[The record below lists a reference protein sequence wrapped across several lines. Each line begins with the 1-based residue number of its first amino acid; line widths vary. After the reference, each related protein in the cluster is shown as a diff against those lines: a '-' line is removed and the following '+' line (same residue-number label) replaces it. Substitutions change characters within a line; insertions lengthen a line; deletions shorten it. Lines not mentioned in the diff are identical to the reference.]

1 MAELVASAKRV
12 MRVLLRHL
20 DTGLFYRADGAWVE
34 SPLEATDF
42 KTPERVHE
50 VVSATGKGNLEVFA
64 VDEKGRPKWGQRID
78 GELGAERG
86 GL

>member
-1 MAELVASAKRV
+1 
-12 MRVLLRHL
+12 
-20 DTGLFYRADGAWVE
+20 
-34 SPLEATDF
+34 LEATDF
-42 KTPERVHE
+42 KTSERVHE